1 MTKQFSQT
9 ISLNNG
15 VKMPQIGLGTWQ
27 MKVGQEAETAVRTG
41 LEVGYR
47 LIDTAA
53 VYGNETS
60 VGKAIK
66 TSGIARKDI
75 FVTSKLWNSD
85 QGAKTLAGFKKSL
98 GRLELEYLDL
108 YLIHW
113 PAPAADKYVQTWHI
127 LEQLY
132 REKYVRAIG
141 VSNFKVSHLEKLL
154 TESKITPAVNQ
165 IEIHPYFQNRETVDF
180 CRERGIQIEAYS
192 PLGSGGD
199 LLQEPLLKAI
209 AKKHKVSTAQVVLR
223 WHLQNGFVV
232 IPKARSKEHLRANL
246 AIDSFK
252 LDKDDI
258 KQIDSLEKN
267 EKRTPDPDT
276 FNSGIN
282 TGIVQIAHRL
292 GLVHARKQKK

>member
-1 MTKQFSQT
+1 MAKQIPQM

-60 VGKAIK
+60 VGKAIN

-75 FVTSKLWNSD
+75 FVTTKLWNSD
-85 QGAKTLAGFKKSL
+85 QGQKTLSGFKKSL
-98 GRLELEYLDL
+98 KRLGLAYIDL
-108 YLIHW
+108 YVIHW
-113 PAPAADKYVQTWHI
+113 PAPAADKYSQTWHI

-141 VSNFKVSHLEKLL
+141 VSNFNVSHLEKLL
-154 TESKITPAVNQ
+154 AQSKITPAVNQ
-165 IEIHPYFQNRETVDF
+165 IEIHPYFQNRQTVDF
-180 CRERGIQIEAYS
+180 CRGHNIQIEAYS
-192 PLGSGGD
+192 PLGSGSD
-199 LLQEPLLKAI
+199 LLQEPLLKII
-209 AKKHKVSTAQVVLR
+209 AKKHNVSTAQVVLR

-232 IPKARSKEHLRANL
+232 IPKARSKQHLQANL
-246 AIDSFK
+246 AIHGFK

-282 TGIVQIAHRL
+282 TGIVQLAHRFR
-292 GLVHARKQKK
+292 LVHARKQKK